1 MRRITET
8 EENNMYNMLQ
18 KSLESLCEIKPDN
31 SLHFLSKKLLEISDG
46 ETITLPVKKPKKSL
60 VYRL

>member
-1 MRRITET
+1 MRRISET

-46 ETITLPVKKPKKSL
+46 ETIALPVKKPKKSL
-60 VYRL
+60 VNRL